1 MFTNTASLWSFILE
15 GPRETKLSIPEL
27 HHWQITHG
35 NITWLNI
42 AVLIIPHKSYLK
54 TAAQKTC
61 SVYLFVTE
69 NTSLFKFSR
78 SNARNDALK
87 ASLDTVKLHWNCM
100 ILPSGC
106 SDLESPE
113 GSISPLWILKVMA
126 VSPPLSLSLSLA
138 TEKKN
143 MSSWP
148 TENIVFHLWASI
160 AHFQCCPW
168 KCIERQPTAWQ
179 NIQHTLVDAL
189 GASQYADQR

>member
-15 GPRETKLSIPEL
+15 GTRETKMSIPEL

-42 AVLIIPHKSYLK
+42 AVLIILHKSYLK

-126 VSPPLSLSLSLA
+126 VSPPLSLSLSLSPLRKR
-138 TEKKN
+138 T
-143 MSSWP
+143 
-148 TENIVFHLWASI
+148 WAHGLLRILFSI
-160 AHFQCCPW
+160 S
-168 KCIERQPTAWQ
+168 E
-179 NIQHTLVDAL
+179 LL
-189 GASQYADQR
+189 